1 MKYLIIFAFLI
12 STSCANQKI
21 IESQPDSVPTQTQK
35 CDDGVSA
42 TLKKIQLDGC
52 NWVIELDQEEKLEP
66 QNIRD
71 FLSES
76 DFSSSKE
83 FKVKIQYYETKSAS
97 ICMVGKTIAITCLE
111 IVP

>member
-1 MKYLIIFAFLI
+1 MKYLIILTFLI
-12 STSCANQKI
+12 SISCTNQKV

-42 TLKKIQLDGC
+42 ILKQIQLDGC
-52 NWVIELDQEEKLEP
+52 NWVIELDNGEKLEP
-66 QNIRD
+66 QNIKD
-71 FLSES
+71 FLSKS
-76 DFSSSKE
+76 DFGSSKE
-83 FKVKIQYYETKSAS
+83 FKVKIRYYETKSAS